1 MPKIELD
8 VPEGYEDIGEL
19 LKKYVEEITAA
30 APDTRGG
37 RAVDFAKFERAAGR
51 SAATLERETLRRL
64 LQSLD
69 IDAERVCIGGKEHA
83 RVGRYEATY
92 STQAGPVVVERSI
105 YRKVGERNGKAV
117 DPVSVRAGVLE
128 GGWLPS
134 AAQAM
139 AYLMQQGTSREA
151 EATARQLGRLPYSRS
166 SFERVGQAVGGLFE
180 ASRLDVEEVLAESEP
195 LAAEVRAVSASLDR
209 VAVPME
215 EVRKR
220 PRGRPR
226 KGAPARPVARVF
238 RMAYCATVTE
248 HDGEGNALRT
258 VRYGRM
264 PKGSADELCE
274 SLAGDVAALLRKKPG
289 LRVVQLTDGAPE
301 LAFLLARHLNEE
313 TVGVEP
319 VRLVD
324 FWHVA
329 EKLGRAAVALDAEN
343 SASMLARW
351 KMQLA
356 NHSGAAASICAE
368 LSGTGGRDL
377 RCGDSRPVHEAIT
390 YLENHGDRMDYAWA
404 RANGLPVGSGN
415 VEATCKSLVAVR
427 MKRPGSRWKEA
438 TGERILH
445 LRALALSDRWDAA
458 LKLTLAPLRKA
469 IRLVA

>member
-1 MPKIELD
+1 MPKIVVD

-19 LKKYVEEITAA
+19 LKDYVKEITAA
-30 APDTRGG
+30 TPDTRGG
-37 RAVDFAKFERAAGR
+37 RAVDFAKFERAAEQ
-51 SAATLERETLRRL
+51 SAAKLERETLRRL

-69 IDAERVCIGGKEHA
+69 IDGERVWIGGKEHA
-83 RVGRYEATY
+83 RVGRYKATY
-92 STQAGPVVVERSI
+92 STQAGPVEVERSI
-105 YRKVGERNGKAV
+105 YRDAGERNGKTV
-117 DPVSVRAGVLE
+117 DPVSLRAGTLE

-134 AAQAM
+134 AARAM
-139 AYLMQQGTSREA
+139 AHLMQQGTSREA
-151 EATARQLGRLPYSRS
+151 QATALQLGRLPYSRS

-180 ASRLDVEEVLAESEP
+180 ARRLDVEEALAEGET
-195 LAAEVRAVSASLDR
+195 LASEVRAVSVSLDR

-215 EVRKR
+215 EPRKR

-248 HDGEGNALRT
+248 HDGEGKALRT

-274 SLAGDVAALLRKKPG
+274 SLAGDVAALLRKKPE

-301 LAFLLARHLNEE
+301 LASLLAKHLNEE
-313 TVGVEP
+313 TVGVKP
-319 VRLVD
+319 TRLVD

-329 EKLGRAAVALDAEN
+329 EKLGRAALALDAAN
-343 SASMLARW
+343 SAATLARW

-356 NHSGAAASICAE
+356 NHSDAAATICAE
-368 LSGTGGRDL
+368 LRASGGRNL
-377 RCGDSRPVHEAIT
+377 RNGDSRPVHEAIT
-390 YLENHGDRMDYAWA
+390 YLENHGDRMNYTWA

-415 VEATCKSLVAVR
+415 VEATCKSLVGIR

-445 LRALALSDRWDAA
+445 LRALALSDRWNAA
-458 LKLTLAPLRKA
+458 LALTLAPLRRS
-469 IRLVA
+469 IRLAA